1 MIRATNTAILAAN
14 EVKEMEKNK
23 KGTKEA
29 KDAMEELLE
38 RLECGTAMLW
48 VFYDAMAHSIFGADD
63 YSRAMY
69 GMWNYMTELTE
80 KFRALTC
87 ADAEL
92 DKAAQT

>member
-1 MIRATNTAILAAN
+1 
-14 EVKEMEKNK
+14 MEKNK
-23 KGTKEA
+23 KETKETL
-29 KDAMEELLE
+29 EELLE

-48 VFYDAMAHSIFGADD
+48 VFYDAMDHSVFGADD

>member
-1 MIRATNTAILAAN
+1 
-14 EVKEMEKNK
+14 MEKNK

-48 VFYDAMAHSIFGADD
+48 VFYDAMDHSIFGADD

-69 GMWNYMTELTE
+69 GMWNYMSELTAD
-80 KFRALTC
+80 FRALERTNGGS
-87 ADAEL
+87 
-92 DKAAQT
+92 DKATKT

>member
-23 KGTKEA
+23 KET

-48 VFYDAMAHSIFGADD
+48 VFYDAMDHSIFGADD

-69 GMWNYMTELTE
+69 GMWNYMSELTAD
-80 KFRALTC
+80 FRALERTNGGS
-87 ADAEL
+87 
-92 DKAAQT
+92 DKATKT